1 METAAN
7 LCKLS
12 RDFNTRRKKIKIE
25 RKRTFASSCL
35 FREID
40 EIGWKKKIEIRR
52 KGDSVSGEFYFFLF
66 FFNYFLLKFE

>member
-40 EIGWKKKIEIRR
+40 EIGWKKKLRFEEREIRYR
-52 KGDSVSGEFYFFLF
+52 GNFTF
-66 FFNYFLLKFE
+66 FFF

>member
-25 RKRTFASSCL
+25 RKRAFASSCL

-40 EIGWKKKIEIRR
+40 EIGWKKKLRFEEREIRYR
-52 KGDSVSGEFYFFLF
+52 GNFTFFFFFLITF
-66 FFNYFLLKFE
+66 Y

>member
-40 EIGWKKKIEIRR
+40 EIGWKK
-52 KGDSVSGEFYFFLF
+52 
-66 FFNYFLLKFE
+66 N